1 MERRREGG
9 REGSAPL
16 CGEISRLEVIRPDVY
31 EPSAWERASGW
42 VRETGGPE
50 GRMSARVF
58 LSVPMKEE
66 RNRPPISGNP
76 VLFSS
81 AIPFFFV
88 SLTSSPAPPS
98 SSSSPPSLLSLSP
111 PPPPHHI
118 RNVTGLK
125 LLTCSQSI
133 EFPLLIKL
141 QPPQ

>member
-50 GRMSARVF
+50 GRISARVF

-81 AIPFFFV
+81 AIPFFFC
-88 SLTSSPAPPS
+88 LPHFL
-98 SSSSPPSLLSLSP
+98 SSSPLLLLPSIP
-111 PPPPHHI
+111 PFTITTATSTSHQKCDWAQ
-118 RNVTGLK
+118 TAD
-125 LLTCSQSI
+125 LLTVH
-133 EFPLLIKL
+133 
-141 QPPQ
+141 